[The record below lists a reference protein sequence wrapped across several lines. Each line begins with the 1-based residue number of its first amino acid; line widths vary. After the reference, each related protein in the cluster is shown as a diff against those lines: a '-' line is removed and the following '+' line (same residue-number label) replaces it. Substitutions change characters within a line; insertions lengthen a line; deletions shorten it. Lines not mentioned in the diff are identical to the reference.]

1 MPLSQ
6 SPDKGTGTP
15 LAQRLEWHIEG
26 LRFGQW
32 QMSHISILIG
42 FRSRSR
48 AFPVAKLVKLVAASA
63 LCQASAE
70 SYAGLS
76 ADSTHH
82 HFHQSLA
89 KSNAAISMWTKHTS
103 IIQHHPASSSII
115 QHPASHYP
123 QWGRERHI
131 RRMRPPDQGSMPVMR
146 TAVHLPEAKTCK
158 LGQLPQFQASKSFQ
172 LPPHGS
178 ESILPVA
185 KSNHTPWT
193 NRVAATFYVYRGERI
208 CGICGISLVFPIF
221 PTPTQRLL
229 EKNTE
234 SAAFNSRQLGRC
246 LWPQVQQDVL
256 PQSPKCKK
264 KHWSQVCPSPN
275 ITRTQ
280 VCSATRLSNRTSINC
295 CRRSL
300 ASSGQRRPHSD
311 SPHDLCSSMRCRWKW
326 WNSMGLFSRDNPHWQ
341 PERHRR
347 SSARI
352 RSWCACD
359 WPTLS
364 LYRFDQDQ
372 VKCRTRWD
380 LHLGLTIWSNLFAYV
395 YILYI
400 NVYINPVAVY
410 RVRLGPVIF
419 Y

>member
-1 MPLSQ
+1 MLGSRQ
-6 SPDKGTGTP
+6 TP
-15 LAQRLEWHIEG
+15 LIITSIKAWPNPT
-26 LRFGQW
+26 LRFQCG
-32 QMSHISILIG
+32 
-42 FRSRSR
+42 
-48 AFPVAKLVKLVAASA
+48 PNTPAS
-63 LCQASAE
+63 S
-70 SYAGLS
+70 
-76 ADSTHH
+76 
-82 HFHQSLA
+82 
-89 KSNAAISMWTKHTS
+89 S
-103 IIQHHPASSSII
+103 IIQHHPASSITLSPVRSRTPYS
-115 QHPASHYP
+115 QDEA
-123 QWGRERHI
+123 R
-131 RRMRPPDQGSMPVMR
+131 GSMPVMR

-311 SPHDLCSSMRCRWKW
+311 SPHDLCSSMRCR
-326 WNSMGLFSRDNPHWQ
+326 
-341 PERHRR
+341 
-347 SSARI
+347 
-352 RSWCACD
+352 
-359 WPTLS
+359 
-364 LYRFDQDQ
+364 
-372 VKCRTRWD
+372 
-380 LHLGLTIWSNLFAYV
+380 
-395 YILYI
+395 
-400 NVYINPVAVY
+400 
-410 RVRLGPVIF
+410 
-419 Y
+419 